1 MEYGL
6 AREELKNYVGD
17 AFTHGLPAV
26 YIISA
31 RHEEQYLKIGM
42 VRYGD
47 LSRRMGN
54 FLTWSRGFKIHYV
67 IYTDTILNVNKLE
80 NEIHRLLA
88 IHNHKRLPFEP
99 NIYFKKLS
107 EWFEVKPKEIEKL
120 FQEIKT
126 PVVNILKLHKTSD
139 YFHKRKQRIK
149 NSNHITEIKIK
160 QKEIKNKNVRKSTRL
175 KKTRG
180 GFPVRVGNILHEGV
194 FFN

>member
-6 AREELKNYVGD
+6 AREELKHFVGD
-17 AFTHGLPAV
+17 AFRHGLPAV
-26 YIISA
+26 YVISA
-31 RHEEQYLKIGM
+31 RHETDYLKVGL

-54 FLTWSRGFKIHYV
+54 FLTWSRGFLIHYV

-80 NEIHRLLA
+80 NEIHTLLVN
-88 IHNHKRLPFEP
+88 HNHKRLQFEP

-107 EWFEVKPKEIEKL
+107 EWFKVKPKEIEKI
-120 FQEIKT
+120 FNEIKT

-139 YFHKRKQRIK
+139 YLHQRKQRNK
-149 NSNHITEIKIK
+149 NSNHITELKIK
-160 QKEIKNKNVRKSTRL
+160 QKEIKNENVRKSTRI

-180 GFPVRVGNILHEGV
+180 GFPVRVGNVMHEGV
-194 FFN
+194 FFT